1 MRSEKLRKPD
11 GIFHVNHP
19 EMESFYH
26 PETGISILG
35 WIYSP
40 NMDFHH
46 PQKHL
51 FVHLKQIGF

>member
-26 PETGISILG
+26 PETEISIL
-35 WIYSP
+35 I
-40 NMDFHH
+40 HR
-46 PQKHL
+46 
-51 FVHLKQIGF
+51 I